1 MNATISAAQLKD
13 ELVRRRLI
21 EPSADDV
28 PDTTEGRPWFIGI
41 VLGASGWVAG
51 VCVLVFLGTL
61 FEPDS
66 PIATGVIGLLLLAAA
81 FALYAADRGSQF
93 FDQFALALSI
103 AGQLAMVWAA
113 LDASDSDAVTAAL
126 TCAMQIVLLFAMPN
140 PFAKTIST
148 FFACCAWALAVRFG
162 WWGSISYDAVRQVA
176 LAPALIGWFVVW
188 LPIIGI
194 THALISNERR
204 WMPGAARRIARPAL
218 TGLLISLGLATWIS
232 EPFDSLMFWSDQ
244 PRTNWLA
251 LWPLLGAAGAL
262 LAAVYAF
269 RLRSRALIGVAS
281 VGALL
286 HVGQFYYLLGLSLLT
301 KSCIMFGVGVLAL
314 LAATWLQRRGSE
326 QEVAT

>member
-1 MNATISAAQLKD
+1 MKGAISVAELRN
-13 ELVRRRLI
+13 ELVRRGLI

-28 PDTTEGRPWFIGI
+28 PGTPDGRPWFIGI
-41 VLGASGWVAG
+41 VLGASGWLAG

-61 FEPDS
+61 FKPDS
-66 PIATGVIGLLLLAAA
+66 AAVIAVIGLSLLVAA

-113 LDASDSDAVTAAL
+113 YDATDSDTATAAL
-126 TCAMQIVLLFAMPN
+126 TCAMQVVLLLAMPN
-140 PFAKTIST
+140 PFAKTIAA
-148 FFACCAWALAVRFG
+148 FFTCCAWALTVRFG

-176 LAPALIGWFVVW
+176 LTPALIGWFIVW
-188 LPIIGI
+188 LPIIGT
-194 THALISNERR
+194 THALIDNERR
-204 WMPGAARRIARPAL
+204 WMSSPARRIARPAL
-218 TGLLISLGLATWIS
+218 TGLLISLSLATWIS
-232 EPFDSLMFWSDQ
+232 EPLGSLMFWNDQ
-244 PRTNWLA
+244 PQTNWLA

-269 RLRSRALIGVAS
+269 RLRSRALIGIAS

-301 KSCIMFGVGVLAL
+301 KSCIMVSVGVLAL
-314 LAATWLQRRGSE
+314 LAAMRLQR

>member
-1 MNATISAAQLKD
+1 MNGMISPAELRD

-28 PDTTEGRPWFIGI
+28 PDMTDGRPWFIGL
-41 VLGASGWVAG
+41 VLGASGWLAG

-61 FEPDS
+61 FKPDS
-66 PIATGVIGLLLLAAA
+66 AVAIAFMGLLLLAAA
-81 FALYAADRGSQF
+81 FALYAADRDSQF

-103 AGQLAMVWAA
+103 AGQLAIVWAA
-113 LDASDSDAVTAAL
+113 YDATNSDTTTAAA
-126 TCAMQIVLLFAMPN
+126 TCAMQVVLLFAIPN
-140 PFAKTIST
+140 RFAKTIAA
-148 FFACCAWALAVRFG
+148 FFACCAWALTVRFG
-162 WWGSISYDAVRQVA
+162 WWGSGTYNAVQEVA
-176 LAPALIGWFVVW
+176 LTPALIGWFVVW
-188 LPIIGI
+188 APIIGA
-194 THALISNERR
+194 THALVENEHR
-204 WMPGAARRIARPAL
+204 WMPGAAQRIARPAL
-218 TGLLISLGLATWIS
+218 TGLLISLSLATWIS
-232 EPFDSLMFWSDQ
+232 EPLGSLMFWNDQ
-244 PRTNWLA
+244 PHTNWLA

-269 RLRSRALIGVAS
+269 RLRSRALIGIAS

-286 HVGQFYYLLGLSLLT
+286 HVGQFYYLLGLGLLT